1 MKNLKRILSV
11 LLAVVIF
18 AGALMV
24 PVAAGDDKNDE
35 EIVARMY
42 IGHMARY
49 ANLSG
54 HTWIYVENLTDHEL
68 TVGAYP
74 LQKGKGVSVGTFGY
88 SIADGRGLYYN
99 AEAYRYM
106 NVDMSRAIHLSKDLT
121 QKDLDKVSKA
131 IRNSGTWAYTVNCAF
146 FAIKVWNAAF
156 GKPLI
161 YVLFPTLHQVQIL
174 MYPDHGNGF
183 QMTVPKL
190 TDVYKQVGRGN
201 NATLVPADPR
211 VPD

>member
-1 MKNLKRILSV
+1 MKSFKRIFVV
-11 LLAVVIF
+11 LLAMIVF
-18 AGALMV
+18 AGVLMI
-24 PVAAGDDKNDE
+24 PAAAGNEEETD

-54 HTWIYVENLTDHEL
+54 HTWIYIENLTDHEL

-74 LQKGKGVSVGTFGY
+74 LQKGKGVSVGTYGY

-106 NVDMSRAIHLSKDLT
+106 NVDMSKAISLSKDLT
-121 QKDLDKVSKA
+121 QNDLDKVSKA
-131 IRNSGTWAYTVNCAF
+131 IRNSGTWAYTINCAF

-156 GKPLI
+156 GQPLI
-161 YVLFPTLHQVQIL
+161 YVLFPTLHQMQIL
-174 MYPDHGNGF
+174 MYPGHGNGF

-190 TDVYKQVGRGN
+190 TDVYKQVGRGDR
-201 NATLVPADPR
+201 ATLIPADPR